1 MRDNVSSNID
11 TRSNKGPDSI
21 ICKQL
26 RWGLNVD
33 KFLDQ
38 ISSNTGFDVVMVS
51 VVDNI
56 NDHLF
61 LLCSFL

>member
-11 TRSNKGPDSI
+11 TRSNELQDSI

-38 ISSNTGFDVVMVS
+38 INSNTGFDVVMVS